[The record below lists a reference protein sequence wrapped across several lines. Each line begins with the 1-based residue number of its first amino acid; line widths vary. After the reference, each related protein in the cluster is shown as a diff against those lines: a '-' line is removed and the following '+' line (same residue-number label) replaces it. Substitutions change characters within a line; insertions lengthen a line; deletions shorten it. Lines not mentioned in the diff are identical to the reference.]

1 MLMLLPVKVNTVS
14 QKRDYKKNVIRAGA
28 WAFNTVLKI
37 YSKSFSIHLAIDGA
51 INRAFGVKIGW
62 LYNTKRLE
70 SSSKSMGKMV
80 NLKNIEMNEF
90 IGI

>member
-1 MLMLLPVKVNTVS
+1 MLMLLPVKVNTVF
-14 QKRDYKKNVIRAGA
+14 QKRNYKKNVIRAGA
-28 WAFNTVLKI
+28 WAFNMVLKI
-37 YSKSFSIHLAIDGA
+37 YSKFFSIHLAIDGA
-51 INRAFGVKIGW
+51 INRAFRVRIGW

-80 NLKNIEMNEF
+80 NLKNIEIDEF